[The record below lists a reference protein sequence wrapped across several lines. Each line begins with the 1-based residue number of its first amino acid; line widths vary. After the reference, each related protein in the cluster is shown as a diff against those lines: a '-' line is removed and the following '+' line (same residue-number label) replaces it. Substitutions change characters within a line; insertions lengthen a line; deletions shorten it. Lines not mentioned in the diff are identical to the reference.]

1 MKRTVILAVFPLIGL
16 ALLLTAF
23 LWSWRDVNLRLRG
36 QSVEGRIVGMALQ
49 RQDKSDLLTGLDT
62 ALTLGLAD
70 GGKIEALYRD
80 YTLVSA
86 IDENNR
92 QLTPTE
98 LDAATALQS
107 SPLSPDL
114 RRVLADALHGK
125 AEIIRWALLREGR
138 RLEDPRRVLRIEKT
152 ETIHAFLDLKE
163 VPVVMDLRDGKIH
176 LPDSPTPGTVTIRA
190 VFDSSDAGAIAK
202 RKGDTLEEY
211 EYLREGVSFTPDK
224 KDFFLFAE
232 PYQTQF
238 LPVFGFVGNGQAIAR
253 LSHIGRHGGPT
264 LALRLYEDCLVYYDR
279 KNPEEAI
286 LMATPGPINGD
297 WLAWFSRLCE
307 GFFAQWGS
315 GSLIALAGLTF
326 IATGA
331 VFISL
336 AIWPGKIELAES

>member
-1 MKRTVILAVFPLIGL
+1 MKRIVVLSIFPLFGL

-49 RQDKSDLLTGLDT
+49 RHDRNDLLTGLDT
-62 ALTLGLAD
+62 NLTIGLAD
-70 GGKIEALYRD
+70 GGKIEAHYQDYR
-80 YTLVSA
+80 LVSA
-86 IDENNR
+86 FDETNR
-92 QLTPTE
+92 PLTPAE

-114 RRVLADALHGK
+114 RRVLADALHGQ

-138 RLEDPRRVLRIEKT
+138 RMDDPRRVLRVEKT
-152 ETIHAFLDLKE
+152 ETIHAILDLKE

-176 LPDSPTPGTVTIRA
+176 LPDSPAPGTVTIRA
-190 VFDSSDAGAIAK
+190 VFDSSNADAIAK
-202 RKGDTLEEY
+202 QKGDTLVEY
-211 EYLREGVSFTPDK
+211 EYLRGGATVTPEK

-232 PYQTQF
+232 PYRTQF
-238 LPVFGFVGNGQAIAR
+238 LPVFGFVGNGQSIAR

-264 LALRLYEDCLVYYDR
+264 LALRLYEDCLVFYDQ

-286 LMATPGPINGD
+286 LMATPGPVNGD

-315 GSLIALAGLTF
+315 GSLIALAGFTF

-331 VFISL
+331 IFISL
-336 AIWPGKIELAES
+336 AIWPGKIELSES